1 MCLISE
7 IDKTHSNQWIQ
18 KNIFANTS
26 SQSNRNVTLILQ
38 AEWKSNIFFTFLFLH
53 FYFPIPYSQKG
64 YL

>member
-26 SQSNRNVTLILQ
+26 SQSNRNVTL
-38 AEWKSNIFFTFLFLH
+38 
-53 FYFPIPYSQKG
+53 
-64 YL
+64 